1 MDTTHHPHIHFVK
14 LPGTVYAC
22 SSCTFFFFFLD
33 SQTAGTVTSCSEGVA
48 DVTGEVVKLRLGK
61 TPGIES
67 KRLF

>member
-22 SSCTFFFFFLD
+22 SSCTFFFSLD
-33 SQTAGTVTSCSEGVA
+33 ILTAVRVTLCSEGVA
-48 DVTGEVVKLRLGK
+48 DVTGEVVKLRLRK

-67 KRLF
+67 KKVF

>member
-1 MDTTHHPHIHFVK
+1 MP
-14 LPGTVYAC
+14 A
-22 SSCTFFFFFLD
+22 SSVPFFFFFLD
-33 SQTAGTVTSCSEGVA
+33 TLAAGRVTPCSKGVA

>member
-1 MDTTHHPHIHFVK
+1 MPAAAV
-14 LPGTVYAC
+14 L
-22 SSCTFFFFFLD
+22 FFFFLD
-33 SQTAGTVTSCSEGVA
+33 SQTAGKVTPCSEGVA

>member
-1 MDTTHHPHIHFVK
+1 MPAAAV
-14 LPGTVYAC
+14 L
-22 SSCTFFFFFLD
+22 FFFFFLD
-33 SQTAGTVTSCSEGVA
+33 SQTAGSVTSCSEGVA